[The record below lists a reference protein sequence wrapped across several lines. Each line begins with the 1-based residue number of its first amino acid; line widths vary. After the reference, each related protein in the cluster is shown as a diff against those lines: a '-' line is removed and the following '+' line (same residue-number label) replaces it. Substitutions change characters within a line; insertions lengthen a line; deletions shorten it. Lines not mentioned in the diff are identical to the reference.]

1 MNRMERRRTGS
12 GTKEKDEHVPPD
24 SFARRLHSLVPRFGL
39 DSATHTQ
46 STLFASFPVRKVDY
60 ALPGIRTRENVGHE
74 RAHLLSEVCVEAVR
88 QVSVLRDSLRV

>member
-1 MNRMERRRTGS
+1 MERRRTGS

-24 SFARRLHSLVPRFGL
+24 SFAPRFGL